1 MSEYT
6 LHNPIL
12 AIENSDGELEPVGF
26 CQEIKAIEEEK
37 NTMDDLVST
46 NQLTCEFTIKPHKM
60 SRKKFI
66 KLLMAKGIQRNGAN
80 EIAKYFNKKN
90 NRYSLLDLMWF

>member
-1 MSEYT
+1 MSEYM

-12 AIENSDGELEPVGF
+12 AIEKSDGTLEPIGV
-26 CQEIKAIEEEK
+26 CQEAKVIEDENK
-37 NTMDDLVST
+37 NDLASI
-46 NQLTCEFTIKPHKM
+46 NSLTYEFTIKPHKM

-80 EIAKYFNKKN
+80 EIAKYFNKK
-90 NRYSLLDLMWF
+90 RKSYSLLDLMWF

>member
-1 MSEYT
+1 MSEYM
-6 LHNPIL
+6 LNNPIL
-12 AIENSDGELEPVGF
+12 AIENSDGELEPVGV
-26 CQEIKAIEEEK
+26 CQEAKVIEDENK
-37 NTMDDLVST
+37 NDLVSINNMT
-46 NQLTCEFTIKPHKM
+46 YEFTIKPHKI
-60 SRKKFI
+60 SRKKLI

>member
-1 MSEYT
+1 MSEYM
-6 LHNPIL
+6 LNNPIL
-12 AIENSDGELEPVGF
+12 AIKNSDGELEPVGI
-26 CQEIKAIEEEK
+26 CQETKVIEDESK
-37 NTMDDLVST
+37 NDLVSI
-46 NQLTCEFTIKPHKM
+46 NNLTYEFTIKPHKM